1 MHTTMCGIAGFVGAN
16 ARARTLEMVKAIRH
30 RGPDGER
37 VWDHGDVSMGHA
49 HLKVTGDVEQPA
61 VSGDRAVV
69 FNGEIYNYAGF
80 LPGSSDTMAL
90 ADVILKDGMD
100 SFLKAAPSIDGEYAF
115 AYFDGSGLMLAR
127 DPAGIKPLFYGRSG
141 DGFGFAS
148 ERKALMRAGIREIKA
163 LAPGHVYHD
172 GAEREAIG
180 LPPYDPA
187 IKDVAEASVALDEAL
202 AHAVS
207 LRAHKDAAVAFS
219 GGVDCSLIGAM
230 SGLPMCTVG
239 LKGSYDVRAAKKA
252 ASLMGVEKRHVVY
265 EFDEDDVEDALPEVA
280 YAVESADP
288 MKVSIALPLFILA
301 REARRDGYKVLL
313 SGQGADEL
321 FGGYARH
328 ESAAGD
334 GRLPGAL
341 QHDLEHIAEVN
352 LERDDAATMAHG
364 IELRVPYLDMRVIGV
379 AQRTDPSLK
388 VYFDGKNYIRKYVLR
403 KMSEKYLPREVSY
416 APKKAI
422 QYGTST
428 RKTLEKLALKRNFK
442 DTKGYLQSL
451 YEGISWP
458 LA

>member
-1 MHTTMCGIAGFVGAN
+1 MCGIAGFVGAD

-30 RGPDGER
+30 RGPDGES
-37 VWDHGDVSMGHA
+37 VWDHGDVCMGHT
-49 HLKVTGDVEQPA
+49 HLKVTGNMGQPV
-61 VSGDRAVV
+61 VSGNSAITY
-69 FNGEIYNYAGF
+69 NGEIYNFGEF

-115 AYFDGSGLMLAR
+115 AYFDGSGIMLAR
-127 DPAGIKPLFYGRSG
+127 DPVGIKPLFYGLSG

-148 ERKALMRAGIREIKA
+148 EKKALMRIGVKDIKA
-163 LAPGHVYHD
+163 LTPGHIYYD
-172 GAEREAIG
+172 GVEHPAIG
-180 LPPYDPA
+180 LPPADPVT
-187 IKDVAEASVALDEAL
+187 KDEAEAVRALDDAL
-202 AHAVS
+202 AHSVK
-207 LRAHKDAAVAFS
+207 LRSHESAAVAFS

-230 SGLPMCTVG
+230 SGLPLCTVG

-265 EFDEDDVEDALPEVA
+265 EFDEEDVEDALPEVV

-301 REARRDGYKVLL
+301 KEARRDGYKVLL

-328 ESAAGD
+328 EAAASD
-334 GRLPGAL
+334 GTIPGAL
-341 QHDLEHIAEVN
+341 RQDLEHIAEVN

-364 IELRVPYLDMRVIGV
+364 IELRVPYLDLKVISV

-403 KMSEKYLPREVSY
+403 KMSEKYLPHEVSY

-428 RKTLEKLALKRNFK
+428 QKAIERLAFKRNFK
-442 DTKGYLQSL
+442 GINGYLQSL